1 MELRALT
8 TSTLSIITNY
18 QREFSDDYIE
28 NEIIKNVRNA
38 NSLKDAI
45 YNLRLILKEYDK
57 RKTALQCLK
66 MFFNR

>member
-1 MELRALT
+1 METT
-8 TSTLSIITNY
+8 TSTITNY

-28 NEIIKNVRNA
+28 NEIIKYVRNA
-38 NSLKDAI
+38 KSVNEAI